1 MKNSHRFKWLQVV
14 AQLEYRLLVL
24 FEKKTRANLN
34 VLVRS
39 DHIELERKFIRKQMA
54 GDLLPDVE
62 DLVVPGED
70 AAERVADGLLTAIAA
85 ADELVV
91 LQVVQQPGIK
101 DRRARTERTNILESN
116 RR

>member
-24 FEKKTRANLN
+24 FEKKTRVNLN

-39 DHIELERKFIRKQMA
+39 DHIELERKFIKKQMA
-54 GDLLPDVE
+54 GDLLPDVK

-70 AAERVADGLLTAIAA
+70 VAERVLDGLLTAIAA
-85 ADELVV
+85 GDDLVV

-101 DRRARTERTNILESN
+101 DRRARTEITNILESN

>member
-1 MKNSHRFKWLQVV
+1 
-14 AQLEYRLLVL
+14 
-24 FEKKTRANLN
+24 
-34 VLVRS
+34 
-39 DHIELERKFIRKQMA
+39 MA

-91 LQVVQQPGIK
+91 LQVV
-101 DRRARTERTNILESN
+101 
-116 RR
+116 

>member
-24 FEKKTRANLN
+24 FENKTRANLN

-54 GDLLPDVE
+54 SDLLPDVE

-70 AAERVADGLLTAIAA
+70 AAQRVADGLLQR
-85 ADELVV
+85 ELPQMNT
-91 LQVVQQPGIK
+91 LSY
-101 DRRARTERTNILESN
+101 R
-116 RR
+116 

>member
-1 MKNSHRFKWLQVV
+1 
-14 AQLEYRLLVL
+14 
-24 FEKKTRANLN
+24 
-34 VLVRS
+34 
-39 DHIELERKFIRKQMA
+39 MA
-54 GDLLPDVE
+54 GELLPDVE

-70 AAERVADGLLTAIAA
+70 AAERVADRMLTAIAA

-91 LQVVQQPGIK
+91 MQVVQQPGIK